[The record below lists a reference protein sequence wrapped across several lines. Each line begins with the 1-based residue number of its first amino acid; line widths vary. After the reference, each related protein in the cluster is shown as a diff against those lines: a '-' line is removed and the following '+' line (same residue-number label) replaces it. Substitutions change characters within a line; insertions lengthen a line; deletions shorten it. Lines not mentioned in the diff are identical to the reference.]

1 MNFLSRPIAKRQS
14 APKIGIKYGIQWNC
28 IKFWKSFRSLI
39 LLLTHSVS
47 HIHTNRFSGIYFRAT
62 SIVLSSFIYQWTL
75 KAPTPMHAY
84 TQKNVCWTTSI
95 ILPQESWLLKFIFCE
110 ISLTQ
115 QISVFKWFCSFFF
128 FCAFAT
134 LCSHFDLLCL
144 IVHRKCF
151 SSDCQTDNEKEPQKN
166 KNILYISL

>member
-1 MNFLSRPIAKRQS
+1 MNFLSRPIAKRRS

-110 ISLTQ
+110 IFSDATNIRFQMILFIFFVLLPPSALTS
-115 QISVFKWFCSFFF
+115 IS
-128 FCAFAT
+128 
-134 LCSHFDLLCL
+134 CL
-144 IVHRKCF
+144 IVHRNFF